1 MTDLVNAYLQRHANI
16 VRGIP
21 RPVKAMQC
29 ADGFAMS
36 VQASSM
42 HYCLPYA
49 DNAFPYTHFE
59 IGPPCKAT
67 PEFEAYSVSSDI
79 PIYAR
84 VPLDVILAVIA
95 VHGGLVEP
103 DA

>member
-67 PEFEAYSVSSDI
+67 PFM
-79 PIYAR
+79 
-84 VPLDVILAVIA
+84 IA
-95 VHGGLVEP
+95 LMP
-103 DA
+103 NSRTP